1 MSGELSDSLR
11 QWTEARVA
19 LGRSGGSVPHG
30 ELLDFRLSHARAR
43 DAVHQAFDP
52 VALAAEL
59 EERGLSSVLAP
70 SQAPDRATYL
80 QRPDLGKRL
89 TPEAVEQLSALR
101 RADGFD
107 LVIILSD
114 GLSAEAAHRHGP
126 PFVAVLITLLV
137 GWEIAPLVI
146 APFARVALQDEIGD
160 LLGARTALILLGERP
175 GLGSPDSLGAYL
187 VHTPGPGNTDAERN
201 CVSNIR
207 TKGQPPPAAARR
219 IAWLLNEARR
229 LGFSGVDLK
238 DLSADVPGMAKIH
251 EKQAS
256 ETQ

>member
-19 LGRSGGSVPHG
+19 LGRSGGSMPHHA
-30 ELLDFRLSHARAR
+30 LLDFRLSHARAR
-43 DAVHQAFDP
+43 DAVHQTFDP
-52 VALAAEL
+52 AGLAAEL
-59 EERGLSSVLAP
+59 EEQGQSPVLAP

-80 QRPDLGKRL
+80 QRPDLGRRL
-89 TPEAVEQLSALR
+89 TPEAAEQLSARR

-126 PFVAVLITLLV
+126 PFISALLPLLV
-137 GWEIAPLVI
+137 GWNIATLVI

-160 LLGARTALILLGERP
+160 LLGARAALILLGERP
-175 GLGSPDSLGAYL
+175 GLGSQDSLGAYL
-187 VHTPGPGNTDAERN
+187 VHAPKPGNTDAERN

-207 TKGQPPPAAARR
+207 TRGLPPEAAAQR
-219 IAWLLNEARR
+219 IAWLLGEARR

-238 DLSADVPGMAKIH
+238 DLSADTGESEKIRD
-251 EKQAS
+251 E
-256 ETQ
+256 